1 MGGNALSCKSVRLTK
16 NDYNRVAG
24 DCVAKLR
31 EFYPGKRIEAL
42 GSYRSKADFGDCD
55 ILVESC
61 EAYDP
66 HAAAAALGAK
76 EVVRN
81 GPVTSVGVLV
91 NPDLPFGNGNVFQV
105 DLITMAPVEFDFAL
119 RYFGHGDTGNLLGR
133 IAHAQ
138 GVSLRHD
145 GLVYIFR
152 DDGHKFREIFLT
164 RDYAQALQFMGY
176 DPNVL
181 ARGFETKEDVYRYVA
196 TSPFFNRDIFLLE
209 NRNAKSRVRDAKRVM
224 YMEFLEWSEA
234 NPGLTAFVYP
244 ENKAEWLPRIVEFF
258 PGFKAEYDQAWD
270 DLAKLRNVKSKFNGE
285 LVAELTGLQGKA
297 LGELMKCF
305 KNSFDSQE
313 AQHAFVLNTSLADL
327 EARVR
332 QVQAEMAAQKA

>member
-31 EFYPGKRIEAL
+31 EFYPGQRVEAL

-55 ILVESC
+55 ILVESSQN
-61 EAYDP
+61 YDP
-66 HAAAAALGAK
+66 HAAAAALGAV

-91 NPDLPFGNGNVFQV
+91 NPDLPFGDGNVFQV

-119 RYFGHGDTGNLLGR
+119 NYFGHGDTGNLLGR

-138 GVSLRHD
+138 GLSLRHD

-152 DDGHKFREIFLT
+152 DDGHKFRELFLT

-176 DPNVL
+176 DPEVL

-209 NRNAKSRVRDAKRVM
+209 NRNAKSRVRDSKRVM
-224 YMEFLEWSEA
+224 YIEFLKWCEA
-234 NPGLTAFVYP
+234 HPDLTAFVYP
-244 ENKAEWLPRIVEFF
+244 EDKAAWLPRINERF
-258 PGFKAEYDQAWD
+258 PGFKAEYDQAVQ
-270 DLAKLRNVKSKFNGE
+270 DLSNQQAVKAKFNGE
-285 LVAELTGLQGKA
+285 WVAALTGLQGKA

-305 KNSFDSQE
+305 KNSFESQE
-313 AQHAFVLNTSLADL
+313 AQHAFVLKHSPDEIA
-327 EARVR
+327 ARVR
-332 QVQAEMAAQKA
+332 QVQAEMVV

>member
-1 MGGNALSCKSVRLTK
+1 MGGNALSCASARLTK
-16 NDYNRVAG
+16 TDYNRVAG

-31 EFYPGKRIEAL
+31 AFYPGKRIEAL

-66 HAAAAALGAK
+66 QAAAAALGAV

-81 GPVTSVGVLV
+81 GPVTSIGVLV
-91 NPDLPFGNGNVFQV
+91 NPDLPFGDGNVFQV
-105 DLITMAPVEFDFAL
+105 DLIRMEPVEFDFAL
-119 RYFGHGDTGNLLGR
+119 GYFGHGDTGNLLGR

-152 DDGHKFREIFLT
+152 DDGHKFRELFLT

-176 DPNVL
+176 DPEVL

-209 NRNAKSRVRDAKRVM
+209 NRNAKSRVRDSKRVM
-224 YMEFLEWSEA
+224 YMEFLKWCEA
-234 NPGLTAFVYP
+234 RPELPAFVYP
-244 ENKAEWLPRIVEFF
+244 EDKAEWLPRIVEFF
-258 PGFKAEYDQAWD
+258 PGFQAEYDQAWD
-270 DLAKLRNVKSKFNGE
+270 DLANLRTIKSKFNGE
-285 LVAELTGLQGKA
+285 LVTELTGLQGKA

-305 KNSFDSQE
+305 KNSFESQE
-313 AQHAFVLNTSLADL
+313 AQHTFVLKQSPDEIA
-327 EARVR
+327 ARVR
-332 QVQAEMAAQKA
+332 QVQAEMAA